1 VQHNEYQPPDPLLNA
16 EESAAECGL
25 SVPAFWKGVKAGRLP
40 KPVYPASRAPRWRR
54 SELHAALE
62 ATRATPR
69 EAMEKRRQA
78 KLAKLEAQR

>member
-1 VQHNEYQPPDPLLNA
+1 MPTDYQPKDPLLTA
-16 EESAAECGL
+16 DESAQECGV

-62 ATRATPR
+62 VTRSMPR
-69 EAMEKRRQA
+69 DAMEQRRQA
-78 KLAKLEAQR
+78 KLAKLEVQR